1 MKFESPFHDWPRV
14 TAINDKNGTGVHIT
28 GTFLGVAPS
37 YYILAWYIVLCT
49 MGVMAVLPLAL
60 ISRVNGW
67 VFIAITASLY
77 PAYFLIWRP
86 LMGVF
91 FGSLVDMRIYRD
103 VIILRDSRSAP
114 YRNYDRTQP
123 IEIRIEPSQKGFG
136 TEGPRRLL
144 EKHKQSVEI
153 VMIYGLRR
161 VVLGEFQ
168 RKDMEVAQSLM
179 LRIQEAVIKTTLAGA
194 MGKQLESTGV
204 DRNDIDIR

>member
-1 MKFESPFHDWPRV
+1 VTSSSCETAGPRH
-14 TAINDKNGTGVHIT
+14 TG
-28 GTFLGVAPS
+28 
-37 YYILAWYIVLCT
+37 
-49 MGVMAVLPLAL
+49 
-60 ISRVNGW
+60 
-67 VFIAITASLY
+67 
-77 PAYFLIWRP
+77 
-86 LMGVF
+86 
-91 FGSLVDMRIYRD
+91 
-103 VIILRDSRSAP
+103 
-114 YRNYDRTQP
+114 YDRTQP

-144 EKHKQSVEI
+144 EKYKQSVEI